1 MEIMSEYL
9 GNSEYRKGRFRES
22 ALIPVSELQGYG
34 ILHKKTNT
42 FIGFYTNKGLISI
55 WNEARKAKL
64 AFAYHTK
71 NTLDERANDFEVIK
85 INQTIKEEI

>member
-1 MEIMSEYL
+1 MEIASEYL
-9 GNSEYRKGRFRES
+9 GNRKDRELNFRDPS
-22 ALIPVSELQGYG
+22 LISVSELQGYG
-34 ILHKKTNT
+34 ILYKKTNT
-42 FIGFYTNKGLISI
+42 FIGFNTNKGLISI

-85 INQTIKEEI
+85 INQIIKER